1 MKTIISA
8 FFVLTFL
15 AACESDSLPMEEGLM
30 GTQMLV
36 EPGAAENS

>member
-1 MKTIISA
+1 MKTVISA
-8 FFVLTFL
+8 FFMLTFL
-15 AACESDSLPMEEGLM
+15 AACEIETIPLEEGLM